1 MSEKALKEN
10 LPRIMIDAG
19 QFKQVLINL
28 SLNAAEAMPAG
39 GTLVFETQISADNK
53 NEIIKVTD
61 TGCGIPEEEINKIF
75 DPFFTTKDKSKGTG
89 LGLAVSYGII
99 QRHNGKVGVETKIGS
114 GTTFTIEIPV
124 EVTVYHSGCSGRFS

>member
-1 MSEKALKEN
+1 MIENHVYFEKIAIEKEFKKG

-19 QFKQVLINL
+19 QLKQVLINL
-28 SLNAAEAMPAG
+28 SLNAAEAMPTG

-53 NEIIKVTD
+53 NEIIRVID
-61 TGCGIPEEEINKIF
+61 TGCGIPAEDMNKIF
-75 DPFFTTKDKSKGTG
+75 DPFFTTRDKSKGTG

-99 QRHNGKVGVETKIGS
+99 QRHNGKVSVESKVGS

-124 EVTVYHSGCSGRFS
+124 EKR